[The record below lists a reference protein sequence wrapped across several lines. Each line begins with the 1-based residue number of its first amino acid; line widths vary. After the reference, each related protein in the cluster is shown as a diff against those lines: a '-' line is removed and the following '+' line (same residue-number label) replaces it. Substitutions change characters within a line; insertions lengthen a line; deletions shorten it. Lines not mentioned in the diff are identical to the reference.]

1 MAEGCIQ
8 GLVWKRLGW
17 TVRRWDGIVELDF
30 QQIGVR
36 NVISVGQVAEELL
49 VLEEDT
55 APCCRLLCQDCVHF
69 VARIVVCGRE
79 HMELVV
85 RQVILCVCGLKS

>member
-1 MAEGCIQ
+1 MGKQLE
-8 GLVWKRLGW
+8 W
-17 TVRRWDGIVELDF
+17 TVCRCDGIVELDA

-36 NVISVGQVAEELL
+36 NVIGVGQEAEELL

-55 APCCRLLCQDCVHF
+55 APCCQLLCQNCVHF

-79 HMELVV
+79 PTESVV
-85 RQVILCVCGLKS
+85 RQVALCVCGLKS